1 MKRINLVE
9 MNKYLNII
17 LICAL
22 FLCISCDKDVLNDNH
37 DKGSGEAI
45 PINFVIGSIEEI
57 QEASGTRSGG
67 CDIQTFTQPL
77 DPKED
82 TGINVT
88 TTIESVPYAEGVQ
101 TRSTQV
107 ANGVIFRMEVFDAAG
122 SSVSNGL
129 FKVNGTSATLIQGTS
144 PVLTPGT
151 YNFVSY
157 TFLETEADGLMNL
170 NSSGEVSFTLN
181 VESYTLR
188 DYSIFCQRKTLSAT
202 DNTVAINFRRQ
213 KSTLEF
219 MAKVNNQTASFTNA
233 FREVPRSLIWSINS
247 NTTEGNMW
255 IIKNLALEPYKQN
268 VVYDVIP
275 FSNTVSDTLNT
286 TFTINGL
293 QINGKDYG
301 TKVIDVPLEIK
312 PNRKYKII
320 FNFETSGIIV
330 AGTTWAPGNLM
341 LVNGIYKFAGTQDEL
356 GDKFS
361 LNDYTDYCKLVTPA
375 NTWRLPTK
383 AECQNLIGSGL
394 KFEDKYQ
401 NIAVCG
407 NLRLPSLF
415 TNVGN
420 IRNFLVYATNESMT
434 TSAGMFRAYL
444 VNNYIEDCFELCM
457 YSFGDING
465 PIRCVKN

>member
-1 MKRINLVE
+1 

-22 FLCISCDKDVLNDNH
+22 FLCASCDKDVLNDNQ
-37 DKGSGEAI
+37 DTGSGEAI
-45 PINFVIGSIEEI
+45 PVNFVIGSIEEI
-57 QEASGTRSGG
+57 QEASGTRSGE

-170 NSSGEVSFTLN
+170 NSSGKIGYSI
-181 VESYTLR
+181 YGDWYKLR
-188 DYSIFCQRKTLSAT
+188 DFSIFCQKKTLSAT
-202 DNTVAINFRRQ
+202 DNSVAINFKRQ
-213 KSTLEF
+213 KSTLEIS
-219 MAKVNNQTASFTNA
+219 AKVNNQTASFTNA
-233 FREVPRSLIWSINS
+233 VRQVPRVLTWSINS
-247 NTTEGNMW
+247 NTTEENMW
-255 IIKNLALEPYKQN
+255 IVSKGALEPYKQN

-275 FSNTVSDTLNT
+275 FSNSEKDSLDT

-312 PNRKYKII
+312 PNRRYRII
-320 FNFETSGIIV
+320 FNFETIDIIV

-341 LVNGIYKFAGTQDEL
+341 LVNGIYKFAESQREL
-356 GDKFS
+356 GDNFS
-361 LNDYTDYCKLVTPA
+361 LNDYTDYCKLVAPA

-383 AECQNLIGSGL
+383 AECQNLIDSGL
-394 KFEDKYQ
+394 EFEDNYQ
-401 NIAVCG
+401 NFAVCS
-407 NLRLPSLF
+407 NLCLSSLL
-415 TNVGN
+415 TNPGDGIELN
-420 IRNFLVYATNESMT
+420 IFVYPTSESKTTNDGKFRVCLMNNIFENSGLNFYMSGYRDI
-434 TSAGMFRAYL
+434 TS
-444 VNNYIEDCFELCM
+444 
-457 YSFGDING
+457 
-465 PIRCVKN
+465 PIRCVKNQN